1 MMALYKI
8 VLAKQVR
15 KKDLAKIPTKTRQRI
30 AELIGGLQAKPR
42 PGAALKLTNREEYR
56 LRSGNYRILYI
67 IDDVKKQIEIRKVS
81 HRGEAYK

>member
-1 MMALYKI
+1 MALYKV

-30 AELIGGLQAKPR
+30 VKQVGSLQTNPR
-42 PGAALKLTNREEYR
+42 PGLALKLTNREEYR

-67 IDDVKKQIEIRKVS
+67 IDDMKKQVEIRKVS
-81 HRGEAYK
+81 RRGEAYK